1 MFSLLPTKRQTRLSK
16 NGAGLMHR
24 VLDVNCDIGEAP
36 GAWHE
41 SYEPQLLGL
50 VTSANVA
57 CGGHAG
63 DAESM
68 RAVCAQGVRLG
79 VAIGA
84 QVSYPDRERFGR
96 TMMEISPDVLAL
108 SLRAQYDGLSRA
120 AAGVGGHVT
129 YVKPHGALYN
139 AVVAREDHAR
149 VVVELAAQHEVALFG
164 LANSATERFARQ
176 HGVRFAREWF
186 ADRTYLASGV
196 LAPRSRADAL
206 VTSPDEVR
214 ERTRRAIVEGIV
226 DTVDG
231 GVLQVDFRTICVH
244 SDTPRAAELLHAVR
258 DAIGDAGAEIAAV

>member
-1 MFSLLPTKRQTRLSK
+1 VRK
-16 NGAGLMHR
+16 
-24 VLDVNCDIGEAP
+24 VLDVNCDIGEAA
-36 GAWHE
+36 GVWHE
-41 SYEPQLLGL
+41 SHEPELMGL

-68 RAVCAQGVRLG
+68 HAVCAQAVTLG

-84 QVSYPDRERFGR
+84 QVSYPDRAGFGR
-96 TMMEISPDVLAL
+96 TLMEISPDALAL
-108 SLRAQYDGLSRA
+108 SLREQYDELSHA
-120 AAGVGGHVT
+120 AAGVGGRVT

-139 AVVAREDHAR
+139 AVVARDDHAR

-164 LANSATERFARQ
+164 LADSATERLAREL
-176 HGVRFAREWF
+176 GVRFVREWF
-186 ADRTYLASGV
+186 ADRAYLASGV

-214 ERTRRAIVEGIV
+214 ERTRRAIVDGIV

-231 GVLQVDFRTICVH
+231 GQIKVEFRTICVH
-244 SDTPRAAELLHAVR
+244 SDTPDAAWLLRAVR
-258 DAIGDAGAEIAAV
+258 DAIADAGVEIGTA

>member
-1 MFSLLPTKRQTRLSK
+1 MRK
-16 NGAGLMHR
+16 
-24 VLDVNCDIGEAP
+24 VLDVNCDIGEAA
-36 GAWHE
+36 GTWHE
-41 SYEPQLLGL
+41 SHEPELMGL

-68 RAVCAQGVRLG
+68 HAVCAQAVKLG

-84 QVSYPDRERFGR
+84 QVSYPDRAGFGR
-96 TMMEISPDVLAL
+96 TMMEISPDALAL
-108 SLRAQYDGLSRA
+108 SLREQYDALWSAAA
-120 AAGVGGHVT
+120 AAGSGVS

-164 LANSATERFARQ
+164 LADSATERLARQ
-176 HGVRFAREWF
+176 LGVRFVREWF
-186 ADRTYLASGV
+186 ADRAYLASGV

-206 VTSPDEVR
+206 VTSHDEVR
-214 ERTRRAIVEGIV
+214 ERTRRAIVDGIV

-231 GVLQVDFRTICVH
+231 GQIKVEFRTICVH
-244 SDTPRAAELLHAVR
+244 SDTPGASKLLRAVR
-258 DAIGDAGAEIAAV
+258 DAISDASVEVGTA

>member
-1 MFSLLPTKRQTRLSK
+1 LSK
-16 NGAGLMHR
+16 NGAGFVR
-24 VLDVNCDIGEAP
+24 KVLDMNCDIGEAP

-41 SYEPQLLGL
+41 SHEPELLGL

-68 RAVCAQGVRLG
+68 RAVCALAVKLG

-84 QVSYPDRERFGR
+84 QVSYPDRAGFGR
-96 TMMEISPDVLAL
+96 TMMEISPEALAR
-108 SLRAQYDGLSRA
+108 SLREQYDALSRA
-120 AAGVGGHVT
+120 AAGAGGRVS

-139 AVVAREDHAR
+139 AVVEREDHAR

-164 LANSATERFARQ
+164 LANSATERLARQ
-176 HGVRFAREWF
+176 LGVRFVREWF
-186 ADRTYLASGV
+186 ADRAYLASGA

-214 ERTRRAIVEGIV
+214 ERARRAIVDGRI

-231 GVLQVDFRTICVH
+231 SMLEVDFRTICVH
-244 SDTPRAAELLHAVR
+244 SDTPGAAELLRAVR
-258 DAIGDAGAEIAAV
+258 DAIDDAGAAITAV

>member
-1 MFSLLPTKRQTRLSK
+1 M
-16 NGAGLMHR
+16 
-24 VLDVNCDIGEAP
+24 LDVNCDIGEAP

-41 SYEPQLLGL
+41 SHEPELLGL

-63 DAESM
+63 DVDSM
-68 RAVCAQGVRLG
+68 RAVCAHAVRLG

-84 QVSYPDRERFGR
+84 QVSYPDRAGFGR
-96 TMMEISPDVLAL
+96 TLMEISPDALAL
-108 SLRAQYDGLSRA
+108 SLREQYDELSRA
-120 AAGVGGHVT
+120 AAGVGGRVT

-139 AVVAREDHAR
+139 AVVARDDHAR

-164 LANSATERFARQ
+164 LADSATERLARQ
-176 HGVRFAREWF
+176 LGVRFVREWF
-186 ADRTYLASGV
+186 ADRAYLASGV

-214 ERTRRAIVEGIV
+214 ERTRRAIVDGLV

-231 GVLQVDFRTICVH
+231 GQIKVEFRTICVH
-244 SDTPRAAELLHAVR
+244 SDTPDAAWLLRAVR
-258 DAIGDAGAEIAAV
+258 DAIADAGVEIGTA